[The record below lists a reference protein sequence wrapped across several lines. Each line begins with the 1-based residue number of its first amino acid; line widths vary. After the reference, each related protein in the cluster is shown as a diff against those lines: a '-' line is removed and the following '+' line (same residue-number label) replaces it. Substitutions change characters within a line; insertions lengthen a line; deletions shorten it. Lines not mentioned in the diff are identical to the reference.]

1 MALDPQ
7 DLEGRIEDT
16 VHFDEYKPKMGKD
29 DAVIV
34 ATFKVFG
41 KQPAYDL
48 ENFIEKGY
56 DWVIDAETSAGE
68 ISEGRYLVFVEAER
82 RSTYAKK
89 FMDLINDI
97 KNLTDVKDW
106 KMVYYDKPDTKRN
119 PVQSLSVET
128 ITASV
133 PLSPKRYRDNKT
145 AAAAIESILNTARV
159 PRSSGDIQE
168 FKTYQQ
174 KDRINGNKQLG

>member
-16 VHFDEYKPKMGKD
+16 IHFDEYKPKMGDD
-29 DAVIV
+29 DAIIV

-68 ISEGRYLVFVEAER
+68 ISEGRYIVFVEAER
-82 RSTYAKK
+82 RNSFPRK
-89 FMDLINDI
+89 FMDMINDI
-97 KNLTDVKDW
+97 RNLTDVEDW
-106 KMVYYDKPDTKRN
+106 KMVYYEKPDTKGN
-119 PVQSLSVET
+119 PTQPLNIDT
-128 ITASV
+128 LTASI
-133 PLSPKRYRDNKT
+133 PLSPKKYRDGKT

-159 PRSSGDIQE
+159 PRNTGDINE
-168 FKTYQQ
+168 FRSFTPRP
-174 KDRINGNKQLG
+174 RI

>member
-29 DAVIV
+29 DAIIV

-68 ISEGRYLVFVEAER
+68 ISEGRYIVFVEAER
-82 RSTYAKK
+82 RSTYPQN
-89 FMDLINDI
+89 FMSMINDL
-97 KNLTDVKDW
+97 KNLTDVEDW
-106 KMVYYDKPDTKRN
+106 RMVYFDKPESKKN
-119 PVQSLSVET
+119 PTQALSKDSLGT
-128 ITASV
+128 I
-133 PLSPKRYRDNKT
+133 PLSPKQYRDRKT
-145 AAAAIESILNTARV
+145 ASVAIESILNTARV
-159 PRSSGDIQE
+159 PRSKNDIQE

-174 KDRINGNKQLG
+174 KER

>member
-1 MALDPQ
+1 MWKKRTKTMALDPQ
-7 DLEGRIEDT
+7 DLEGRIED
-16 VHFDEYKPKMGKD
+16 VIHFDEYKPKMGKD

-68 ISEGRYLVFVEAER
+68 ISEGRYIVFVEAER
-82 RSTYAKK
+82 RSSYPKR
-89 FMDLINDI
+89 FMDMISDL
-97 KNLTDVKDW
+97 KNLTDINDW
-106 KMVYYDKPDTKRN
+106 KMVYFDKPDSKKN
-119 PVQSLSVET
+119 PVQKLTMDT
-128 ITASV
+128 ISNI
-133 PLSPKRYRDNKT
+133 PLSPKKYRDGKL
-145 AAAAIESILNTARV
+145 AAAAMESILNTARV
-159 PRSSGDIQE
+159 PRTSGDLQE

-174 KDRINGNKQLG
+174 KDR

>member
-29 DAVIV
+29 EDIIV

-48 ENFIEKGY
+48 ENFIEMGY

-68 ISEGRYLVFVEAER
+68 VSEGRYIVFVEAER
-82 RSTYAKK
+82 RTTYPKK
-89 FMDLINDI
+89 FMDLINDL
-97 KNLTDVKDW
+97 KNLTDVEDW
-106 KMVYYDKPDTKRN
+106 LMVYYERPTTKN
-119 PVQSLSVET
+119 NKQQPLSLET
-128 ITASV
+128 MASSI
-133 PLSPKRYRDNKT
+133 PLSPRRYKDGKL
-145 AAAAIESILNTARV
+145 AASAMESILNTARI
-159 PRSSGDIQE
+159 PRTSGDLQE

-174 KDRINGNKQLG
+174 KER

>member
-16 VHFDEYKPKMGKD
+16 IHFDEYKPKMGRD
-29 DAVIV
+29 DAIIV

-68 ISEGRYLVFVEAER
+68 ISEGRYLVFIEAER
-82 RSTYAKK
+82 RTSYPRK
-89 FMDLINDI
+89 FMDMIADI
-97 KNLTDVKDW
+97 KNISDVEDW
-106 KMVYYDKPDTKRN
+106 KMTYFDKPDSKRN
-119 PVQSLSVET
+119 PVTDLSLET
-128 ITASV
+128 MTRNI
-133 PLSPKRYRDNKT
+133 PLSPKKYRNQKT
-145 AAAAIESILNTARV
+145 AASAMESILNTARV
-159 PRSSGDIQE
+159 PRTSGDLQE

-174 KDRINGNKQLG
+174 KER

>member
-29 DAVIV
+29 DAIIV

-68 ISEGRYLVFVEAER
+68 ISEGRYIVFVEAER
-82 RSTYAKK
+82 RTSYPKK
-89 FMDLINDI
+89 FMDMINDI
-97 KNLTDVKDW
+97 KNLTDVEDW
-106 KMVYYDKPDTKRN
+106 QMVYYDRPDTKRN
-119 PVQSLSVET
+119 TRQPLSLEAMTNS
-128 ITASV
+128 I
-133 PLSPKRYRDNKT
+133 PLSPKRYRDGKL
-145 AAAAIESILNTARV
+145 AAAAMESILNTARV
-159 PRSSGDIQE
+159 PRSSKDLQE

-174 KDRINGNKQLG
+174 KER

>member
-16 VHFDEYKPKMGKD
+16 IHFDEYKPKMGRD
-29 DAVIV
+29 DAIIV

-82 RSTYAKK
+82 RTSYPRK
-89 FMDLINDI
+89 FMAYDR
-97 KNLTDVKDW
+97 DW
-106 KMVYYDKPDTKRN
+106 
-119 PVQSLSVET
+119 ET
-128 ITASV
+128 
-133 PLSPKRYRDNKT
+133 L
-145 AAAAIESILNTARV
+145 
-159 PRSSGDIQE
+159 
-168 FKTYQQ
+168 
-174 KDRINGNKQLG
+174 

>member
-48 ENFIEKGY
+48 ENFIEMGY

-68 ISEGRYLVFVEAER
+68 ISEGKYIVFVEAER
-82 RSTYAKK
+82 RTTYPQK

-97 KNLTDVKDW
+97 KNLTDVEDW
-106 KMVYYDKPDTKRN
+106 KMVYYDRPDTKRN
-119 PVQSLSVET
+119 PTQELSLET
-128 ITASV
+128 MRNSI
-133 PLSPKRYRDNKT
+133 PLSPKRYRDGKL
-145 AAAAIESILNTARV
+145 AAAAMESILNTARV
-159 PRSSGDIQE
+159 PRSSKDLQE

-174 KDRINGNKQLG
+174 KER